1 MARDA
6 APVNNKD
13 TTNTHLR
20 RGRTTLVSSNAP
32 TNGRATTSLADTEVS
47 NQAAASEEE
56 EEEEEEA
63 EKEDAEEGV
72 NVEETS

>member
-1 MARDA
+1 MAKDA

-13 TTNTHLR
+13 ATNTHLR

-56 EEEEEEA
+56 EEEEEA

>member
-32 TNGRATTSLADTEVS
+32 TNGRATTSLAATEVS
-47 NQAAASEEE
+47 NQAAASEE

>member
-47 NQAAASEEE
+47 NQAAASG
-56 EEEEEEA
+56 EEEEEA

>member
-56 EEEEEEA
+56 EEEEEA

>member
-1 MARDA
+1 MAKDA

-56 EEEEEEA
+56 EEET